1 MAGKGGFIPGA
12 GRKKGTPNKRTLEA
26 IELSERL
33 DCNPLEILLLF
44 AKGDWKALGYS
55 EKTVTKFYGETMV
68 IEDVIQPELR
78 QKSAKDACEYIY
90 AKRKAIDVVS
100 NGETLS
106 APILNIVPPTD
117 H

>member
-1 MAGKGGFIPGA
+1 MGKPKGLPKSGG
-12 GRKKGTPNKRTLEA
+12 RTKDTPNKSTLEA
-26 IELSERL
+26 HQLAQKL
-33 DCNPLEILLLF
+33 GVDPLEILLNF
-44 AKGDWKALGYS
+44 AGGRWKELGYES
-55 EKTVTKFYGETMV
+55 EKVTKFYGENMV
-68 IEDVIQPELR
+68 IEDTITPELR

-106 APILNIVPPTD
+106 APILNIVPPTN